1 MKTVCVKGFF
11 RSFRVNKT
19 LGHFGLRAITLD
31 SKTETTKM
39 EKRNLNIA
47 MKTLNE
53 VSVEFS
59 ETKQFIEEH
68 LEQKYLKE
76 NISVEEVIYF
86 FLTSLEAKSLHS
98 KYCKAGTF
106 LLELHLIR
114 YLEGCAV

>member
-1 MKTVCVKGFF
+1 
-11 RSFRVNKT
+11 
-19 LGHFGLRAITLD
+19 
-31 SKTETTKM
+31 
-39 EKRNLNIA
+39 
-47 MKTLNE
+47 MKTLNK

-59 ETKQFIEEH
+59 ETKQFIEH

-98 KYCKAGTF
+98 KYFKAGTF

>member
-1 MKTVCVKGFF
+1 MKTVCIKGFF

-19 LGHFGLRAITLD
+19 LGHFGLRPITLD
-31 SKTETTKM
+31 SKTETTEM

-59 ETKQFIEEH
+59 ETKQFIEH

-98 KYCKAGTF
+98 KYFKAGTF